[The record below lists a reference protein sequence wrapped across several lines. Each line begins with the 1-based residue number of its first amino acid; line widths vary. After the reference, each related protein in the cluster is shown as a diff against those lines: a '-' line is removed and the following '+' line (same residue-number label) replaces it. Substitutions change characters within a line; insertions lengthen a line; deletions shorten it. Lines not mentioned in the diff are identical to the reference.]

1 MSTLPRMRPVVS
13 PVDAAR
19 ARRHRFWILAGALAG
34 LAIAVALS
42 SYGFA
47 YYILSAPARLGSA
60 LHPQLKPSGTI
71 SHPVGI
77 CGGVL
82 LCLMFLYPL
91 RKKWR
96 WLRKKGK
103 TKNWLDCHIL
113 MGLTA
118 PALITFH
125 SAFKLQ
131 GIAGAAYWV
140 MLSVVVSGVI
150 GRYLY
155 RLIPRKLGAVEM
167 SLGEIQQHCA
177 TLASELQ
184 TQKLLSERD
193 LQPLSEL
200 PPIGE
205 VRAMPLPKA
214 LAVII
219 RLDLRRTLLLLR
231 LRFKAR
237 LHADSHDDLRR
248 VLAAVSQHAAL
259 SKDALFLSKAHR
271 LFHKWHVI
279 HRPFSYSLVVFGI
292 LHIAVVMYLGYY

>member
-1 MSTLPRMRPVVS
+1 MSTAARLRPVVS
-13 PVDAAR
+13 PVDTAR
-19 ARRHRFWILAGALAG
+19 ARRHRIWILAGALTG

-47 YYILSAPARLGSA
+47 YYSLSTPARLGSP
-60 LHPQLKPSGTI
+60 LHPQLKPSGTLG
-71 SHPVGI
+71 HPIGI
-77 CGGVL
+77 CATVL

-91 RKKWR
+91 RKKWK
-96 WLRKKGK
+96 WLGKKGK

-118 PALITFH
+118 PALLTFH

-140 MLSVVVSGVI
+140 MMSVVVSGII

-167 SLGEIQQHCA
+167 SLAEIQQQCA
-177 TLASELQ
+177 TLAGELQ
-184 TQKLLSERD
+184 AQKLLSERD

-205 VRAMPLPKA
+205 VRAMPLLKA
-214 LAVII
+214 LWVIV
-219 RLDLRRTLLLLR
+219 RLDLRRTLLMLR
-231 LRFKAR
+231 LRFTAR
-237 LHADSHDDLRR
+237 LHADGHNDLRR

-259 SKDALFLSKAHR
+259 SKNALFLSKAHR

-279 HRPFSYSLVVFGI
+279 HRPFSYSMIIFGL
-292 LHIAVVMYLGYY
+292 LHIAVVMYLGFY